1 MAKHNSIDL
10 FVRSQDLLTAFLQHY
25 TDNAAPWFIMNSD
38 GEYLLHSRTVPE
50 LFKLKNTNL
59 YGKTDEELGVLSKN
73 YRRRNKKIRTTVM
86 SKSLRIIT
94 LEIHLFYCDKHYTP
108 LVYITEPF
116 LFGDEKYTI
125 TRVIDVCSLRRF
137 SFMSYNKMLS
147 KESSTDSVLEKPVRE
162 FSELN
167 PLDFLNDSQWCA
179 LWLCLMGYSYRDI
192 SKITGRNLKNTAEL
206 LNRSF
211 RTLNVHTLKNFLY
224 ISGLYGWERYIPK
237 TIQPKSVAKLLKITK
252 ATC

>member
-10 FVRSQDLLTAFLQHY
+10 SVRSQDLLTAFLQHY

-224 ISGLYGWERYIPK
+224 
-237 TIQPKSVAKLLKITK
+237 
-252 ATC
+252 